1 MSMFSQVFKAITL
14 FKGASVAQ
22 LSEFAHIKGQGFS
35 VSAFSTMKTGA
46 RRTVNTDVLLGI
58 GLFFNVS
65 PSFLLEGKPHNS
77 DVYGFAEEG
86 RGVTAFLI
94 TPVLFSMVDYL
105 AKYEPQINGEKS
117 SWDDTKERGYT
128 ALPVSLEDSLRGERH
143 DYPIFP
149 ITFNGVIVGM
159 AMTEDKASWVEERL
173 LKVVSNKI

>member
-1 MSMFSQVFKAITL
+1 MSMFSQVFKVLTT
-14 FKGASVAQ
+14 FKGVSAAQ
-22 LSEFAHIKGQGFS
+22 LSEFANTKGQGFS
-35 VSAFSTMKTGA
+35 VSAFSAMKTGA
-46 RRTVNTDVLLGI
+46 RRTVNTDVLLGV

-65 PSFLLEGKPHNS
+65 PSYLFEGKPHNS
-77 DVYGFAEEG
+77 DVYGFVEEG

-94 TPVLFSMVDYL
+94 SPVLLSLVDYL
-105 AKYEPQINGEKS
+105 AKYEPQINGEKR
-117 SWDDTKERGYT
+117 SWDETKERGYT

-173 LKVVSNKI
+173 LKVVSSII